1 MAGAYGTG
9 EVTDSVDPEGKG
21 RVRVSL
27 GSCGAEAWFPVLR
40 RHAGDGHGLWA
51 LPGAGTQAA
60 YILTDAERGEGCVLG
75 YVSDGPHLPP

>member
-27 GSCGAEAWFPVLR
+27 GSCGAEAWLPVLK

-51 LPGAGTQAA
+51 LPEAGAQAA
-60 YILTDAERGEGCVLG
+60 YIRSEERRVGKECG
-75 YVSDGPHLPP
+75 S